1 MTATV
6 TGHEPEMRHEET
18 TGECAAPAA
27 EELAVDSD
35 RTEGDATHGTLPWIG
50 ALRNPRVAP
59 MLVSN
64 DSGYLVPLCTAG
76 DLLRGCRYF
85 WRAARD

>member
-18 TGECAAPAA
+18 TGECAAQAA
-27 EELAVDSD
+27 EELTVARADGDSSPS
-35 RTEGDATHGTLPWIG
+35 RASILWIG
-50 ALRNPRVAP
+50 TMRNPRVGP
-59 MLVSN
+59 LVVL
-64 DSGYLVPLCTAG
+64 DDTGYLVPLCTAG

-85 WRAARD
+85 WRTSQD